1 MTFSTV
7 IRRRAVVGAVGA
19 GAIVGTLL
27 CAGTLCAGT
36 LCAGTAAADPAP
48 RPVNCTA
55 GDIAGVATGVG
66 AALSTYLFTHPDLN
80 SFYTGLQGVP
90 DDQVHADVENYFNA
104 HPQEQADLE
113 NIRQPMVDAR
123 QRCNWTPLT
132 KQDLPN

>member
-7 IRRRAVVGAVGA
+7 IRRRAIVGAVAA
-19 GAIVGTLL
+19 GAVASALL
-27 CAGTLCAGT
+27 CAGTAT
-36 LCAGTAAADPAP
+36 ADPAP

-55 GDIAGVATGVG
+55 GDIASVATGVG
-66 AALSTYLFTHPDLN
+66 ASLTTYLFTHPDLN
-80 SFYTGLQGVP
+80 GFYTGLQDVAN
-90 DDQVHADVENYFNA
+90 DQVQSAVENYFNA

>member
-1 MTFSTV
+1 MTFPTV
-7 IRRRAVVGAVGA
+7 IRRRAVVGAAVGA
-19 GAIVGTLL
+19 GAVVGTL
-27 CAGTLCAGT
+27 LCAGT